1 MSDEDQHISSAYHI
15 FEAIGLSSLIAA
27 IVGAWQFIRQLTT
40 IATVVSDLKAHM
52 LEHDKK
58 LDELVKKLEHTS
70 TVCAYHHRS
79 SNESSSSED

>member
-1 MSDEDQHISSAYHI
+1 MSDEDQHFTSAWTI

-40 IATVVSDLKAHM
+40 VATVVTDIKAHM

-58 LDELVKKLEHTS
+58 LDEVVKKLERTS
-70 TVCAYHHRS
+70 TICAYHHRS
-79 SNESSSSED
+79 SNESSGSED